1 MRKPLWIGRYP
12 DGETHLP
19 LIILLDSQEKPSQVF
34 QLEFTTPTQLYNM
47 IELDKLIRRWSLQV
61 LRRIIMN
68 KLLKSL
74 VVLAVVAIAF
84 GSATAVFAQSSTPQG
99 AGPGV
104 GFTNGRGAKGGGGM
118 LGSNGTSPQS
128 GLLHDAMI
136 AFFAEEFDLSVEE
149 LNELIAEGETLG
161 AIALEKGL
169 TFDDFRALMV
179 DARAVALDQ
188 AVANGDLT
196 QEQADWLKTRG
207 AGMGQANGSRGRG
220 RGQGGFG
227 TGECPYGNTTP

>member
-1 MRKPLWIGRYP
+1 
-12 DGETHLP
+12 
-19 LIILLDSQEKPSQVF
+19 
-34 QLEFTTPTQLYNM
+34 
-47 IELDKLIRRWSLQV
+47 
-61 LRRIIMN
+61 MN

-104 GFTNGRGAKGGGGM
+104 GFTNGRSAKGGGGM
-118 LGSNGTSPQS
+118 LAANGTSPQS

-149 LNELIAEGETLG
+149 LNKSVEDGETLA

-169 TFDDFRALMV
+169 TFDEFRALMI
-179 DARAVALDQ
+179 DARAVALEQ
-188 AVANGDLT
+188 AVTDGTLT

-207 AGMGQANGSRGRG
+207 AGMGQANGSGGRGRG
-220 RGQGGFG
+220 RGQGGFR

>member
-1 MRKPLWIGRYP
+1 
-12 DGETHLP
+12 
-19 LIILLDSQEKPSQVF
+19 
-34 QLEFTTPTQLYNM
+34 
-47 IELDKLIRRWSLQV
+47 
-61 LRRIIMN
+61 MN

-99 AGPGV
+99 TGPGV
-104 GFTNGRGAKGGGGM
+104 GFTNGRGGKGGGM
-118 LGSNGTSPQS
+118 LGANGTTPQS

-207 AGMGQANGSRGRG
+207 AGVGQATGGCGRG
-220 RGQGGFG
+220 NSQGGFG